1 MRIEAMSQISQVY
14 QANGTFK
21 KVEGTKGPQRDSVQI
36 SDFGRD
42 LQVAKE
48 AVAKTPDVREDKV
61 AEIKSAIAAG
71 TYNVPMSALAD
82 KLLAQ
87 SEEAMKLF

>member
-1 MRIEAMSQISQVY
+1 MRIEQMSEIMQIY
-14 QANGTFK
+14 QANGKMK
-21 KVEGTKGPQRDSVQI
+21 KVESAKAMPRDSVHI

-48 AVAKTPDVREDKV
+48 AIAATPDIREEKV
-61 AEIKSAIAAG
+61 NAIKTAMANG

-87 SEEAMKLF
+87 SEEAMNI

>member
-1 MRIEAMSQISQVY
+1 MRIDAMSEIYSVY
-14 QANGTFK
+14 QANGKMK
-21 KVEGTKGPQRDSVQI
+21 KVESAKAMPRDSVSI
-36 SDFGRD
+36 SGFGRD

-48 AVAKTPDVREDKV
+48 AISATPDVREDKV
-61 AEIKSAIAAG
+61 NAIKTAMANG

-87 SEEAMKLF
+87 SEEAMHL